1 VASLQ
6 DLSDPDYDPFAAEK
20 FSNPVVSQVLVN
32 LGKTAY
38 SAVTAP
44 GDALA
49 GKLDPLSDEG
59 ARRVLDLA
67 GFVTGGAG
75 VVPAEA
81 GALRAGIKAYHGSP
95 HDFDQFDLSKIGTGE
110 GAQAYGHG
118 LYFAE
123 NEGTARA
130 YRNNLSDAGNARV
143 TGGLSPKEEFVFD
156 RISQGASDLDVLK
169 DFASRYGGSF
179 DDAMAAVDKVKSLNK
194 GKMYEVSIAADP
206 EHFLDWDK
214 PLSEQH
220 PAIREKFSKAVLP
233 GNAEDDQL
241 LRDLYGHDA
250 GPKVL
255 GLFDKSKGSQ
265 AYNTFQSQVGDPN
278 RATEMLRQAGIPGI
292 KYLDQGSRPPRS
304 LADTQQSIKYYSDM
318 LAKEPNNQF
327 AADQLKQYQGDLKK
341 YDQGSHN
348 YVVFDDKIVN
358 IVKKY
363 GLAGLSLLPPAIGAE
378 LSKQVKEV
386 DHDPFEGAVK
396 SKATGQWHKVTPVDH
411 NPFEGT

>member
-1 VASLQ
+1 
-6 DLSDPDYDPFAAEK
+6 
-20 FSNPVVSQVLVN
+20 
-32 LGKTAY
+32 
-38 SAVTAP
+38 
-44 GDALA
+44 
-49 GKLDPLSDEG
+49 
-59 ARRVLDLA
+59 
-67 GFVTGGAG
+67 
-75 VVPAEA
+75 
-81 GALRAGIKAYHGSP
+81 
-95 HDFDQFDLSKIGTGE
+95 
-110 GAQAYGHG
+110 
-118 LYFAE
+118 
-123 NEGTARA
+123 
-130 YRNNLSDAGNARV
+130 LSDAGNARV